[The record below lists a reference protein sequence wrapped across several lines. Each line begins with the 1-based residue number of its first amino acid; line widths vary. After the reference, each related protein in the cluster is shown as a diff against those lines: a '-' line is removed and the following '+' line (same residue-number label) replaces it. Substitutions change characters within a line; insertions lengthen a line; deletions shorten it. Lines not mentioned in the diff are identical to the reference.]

1 MKVHSVID
9 IITNSST
16 EIFVS
21 AYCTKAM
28 EKLLKKL
35 GSNAKVVIEDDP
47 AWVRTTTCVYEW
59 KKKNGKTELT
69 LEEYLRK
76 DQEDTYKNN
85 WSKTAYLVLESGEKI
100 DLKDVFEGTF
110 NIDAEYNG

>member
-21 AYCTKAM
+21 AYSTKAI
-28 EKLLKKL
+28 EKLLEKL
-35 GSNAKVVIEDDP
+35 GSNAKVTIEDDP
-47 AWVRTTTCVYEW
+47 QWVDNLTGSYGYY
-59 KKKNGKTELT
+59 KKNGKTELT
-69 LEEYLRK
+69 LEEFLQKHRNT
-76 DQEDTYKNN
+76 DEHVT
-85 WSKTAYLVLESGEKI
+85 TAYLVLESGEKI